1 MYHLKY
7 FITIYPHIDY
17 LLIDEFIIIF
27 LENYHNVIIHSSWC
41 DLQSSVKQWT
51 YAQAWMR
58 FQNIIVHIIID
69 DFLSVKALS
78 KLVIYLDIFCVLQ
91 EKVIQVWIDVRSLV

>member
-1 MYHLKY
+1 MYYIKY

-27 LENYHNVIIHSSWC
+27 LENHHNVIIHSSSC
-41 DLQSSVKQWT
+41 DFQSSVKQWT

-69 DFLSVKALS
+69 DYIMKFRNVVYKLSSGGARQILRLTS
-78 KLVIYLDIFCVLQ
+78 TGGTQ
-91 EKVIQVWIDVRSLV
+91 SR